1 MKILIVSPHSK
12 CPLLSI
18 RRSCDLRAKNISKK
32 IYERFKT
39 QKGKITD
46 VHILLSDKYRKKIDY
61 NRSEARESQWR
72 TKLKKII
79 EDEEISVVLEI
90 HSYPSYSDYGRDGT
104 QMVIL
109 NNIMADKEGKD
120 FLNHFDDDK
129 IKKLTGSFKNDI
141 QLEIE
146 TLEKNTNRKINT
158 YLLEFNEDK
167 TILRNDRLDE
177 IINKIFDYFNNA
189 NTNANANANTNAN
202 EKKESEECLIL

>member
-1 MKILIVSPHSK
+1 MKILIISPHSK
-12 CPLLSI
+12 CPLLAI
-18 RRSCDLRAKNISKK
+18 RRSCDLRAKDISKQ
-32 IYERFKT
+32 IYDRFKT
-39 QKGKITD
+39 QKDKVTD
-46 VHILLSDKYRKKIDY
+46 VHLLLSDKYRKKIDY
-61 NRSEARESQWR
+61 NRSKARNSQWR
-72 TKLKKII
+72 ENLKKII

-129 IKKLTGSFKNDI
+129 IKKLTGSFKNYI

-167 TILRNDRLDE
+167 KILRNDRLDE
-177 IINKIFDYFNNA
+177 IINKIFDYFKNA
-189 NTNANANANTNAN
+189 NTNANTNVN
-202 EKKESEECLIL
+202 GKKESKECLIL

>member
-39 QKGKITD
+39 QSNEVPAIDRCVD
-46 VHILLSDKYRKKIDY
+46 VHLLLSDKYRRKIDY
-61 NRSEARESQWR
+61 NRSKARNSQWR
-72 TKLKKII
+72 EKLKKII

-90 HSYPSYSDYGRDGT
+90 HSYPSYSDYGEDGI

-129 IKKLTGSFKNDI
+129 IKKLTGAFKNDI

-146 TLEKNTNRKINT
+146 TLEKNTNRKKTHI
-158 YLLEFNEDK
+158 LLKFK
-167 TILRNDRLDE
+167 ILNR
-177 IINKIFDYFNNA
+177 
-189 NTNANANANTNAN
+189 
-202 EKKESEECLIL
+202 